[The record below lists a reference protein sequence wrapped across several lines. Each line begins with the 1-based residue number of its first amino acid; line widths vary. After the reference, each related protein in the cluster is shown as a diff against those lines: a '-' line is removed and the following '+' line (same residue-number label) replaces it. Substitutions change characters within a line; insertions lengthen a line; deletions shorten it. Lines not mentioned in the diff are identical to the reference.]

1 MKKKKDFSD
10 KKAEVLA
17 NKFEEYYDEYLAQSE
32 NKRTTALR
40 EDTFIHGIL
49 AGMKLSARAGELL
62 EEMEK

>member
-17 NKFEEYYDEYLAQSE
+17 SKFEEYYDEYLAQSE

-40 EDTFIHGIL
+40 EDTFINGIL
-49 AGMKLSARAGELL
+49 AGMRLAARAGELL

>member
-17 NKFEEYYDEYLAQSE
+17 SKFEEYYNEYLAKSE

-40 EDTFIHGIL
+40 EDTFINGIL
-49 AGMKLSARAGELL
+49 AGMRLAAKAGELL
-62 EEMEK
+62 EEMEE